1 MWLQSFPPK
10 KKTHLR
16 IKLNWNPTNHAMKL
30 CSSHVRRRT
39 LPAEKPTIL
48 PSSTQYG
55 ETSGGK
61 KPGLEYLTIIGT
73 TTTPLPFALP
83 SKGERLPTRRAE
95 LKRILSAAD
104 RCYGKKGPLDE
115 NFSDF
120 SSLSSSSPFRGIPFP
135 AFSLSV
141 SFSHQV
147 ETHSFVDFV
156 QGSRG
161 RFCQFPPVS
170 KHVSGEWPIFVT
182 WNLLSSH
189 SWFEMI

>member
-1 MWLQSFPPK
+1 
-10 KKTHLR
+10 
-16 IKLNWNPTNHAMKL
+16 MKL

-61 KPGLEYLTIIGT
+61 KPGLEYLTIIAT

-120 SSLSSSSPFRGIPFP
+120 SSPSLFFVSLPGHSFPSFFSLRFILSSSRN
-135 AFSLSV
+135 SLLCG
-141 SFSHQV
+141 FCARI
-147 ETHSFVDFV
+147 
-156 QGSRG
+156 SR
-161 RFCQFPPVS
+161 QILPVS
-170 KHVSGEWPIFVT
+170 SCLDTCFGRVTYFRHVEPIVVTFVV
-182 WNLLSSH
+182 
-189 SWFEMI
+189 